1 MKVSGWMICNMDRG
15 LIIGLMVRSST
26 RLSRIFIRGVGGMGR
41 GMGLAVSFTQM
52 GASIRGILRA
62 IRRMEKGW
70 LWMRMAM
77 LSWNILRRIS

>member
-41 GMGLAVSFTQM
+41 GMGLAVSFIRM
-52 GASIRGILRA
+52 GAGIRGILRA
-62 IRRMEKGW
+62 IRRMGKGW